1 MDGKVIYEDKLVK
14 IFSDSI
20 LLKNYYLLSVGSKR
34 IRFDRIRT
42 ITVEKPTL
50 FTGKW
55 RLQGSGDLRTWFPL
69 DAKRP
74 KRDKIFLVTLLDKRT
89 RIGFTVERSDE
100 VLRILKE
107 KGLFQQATA

>member
-1 MDGKVIYEDKLVK
+1 MDGKAIYQDKLVK
-14 IFSDSI
+14 VFSDSI
-20 LLKNYYLLSVGSKR
+20 LLKNYYLLSIGSKR
-34 IRFDRIRT
+34 IPFDRIRT

-69 DAKRP
+69 DAERP
-74 KRDKIFLVTLLDKRT
+74 KRDRVFLVTLLDKRT
-89 RIGFTVERSDE
+89 RIGFTVEHSDE

-107 KGLFQQATA
+107 KGLIPSATA